1 MGRKNNKIKELQN
14 ITELAKTATDN
25 IQSLNAVEETGI
37 KPKIINLTGGFI
49 NGIDLG
55 IGFLNNS
62 KYFVAIMML
71 LLNLGSRYISM
82 ELSQFHEDFLSNV
95 FVRRILVFTVVFVA
109 TRDIKVSLISTA
121 VFIVLVSGL
130 FHEDSK
136 YCVLPSAKDP
146 KKNITK
152 EEYHYAQ
159 TVVDKFNK
167 QKILEANKKANE
179 QSNQVNMTN
188 KHESEYSN
196 DGRNDNRSEYSNDGR
211 NDNRSE
217 LNNKQLKEKEIYAR
231 EIRQFF

>member
-1 MGRKNNKIKELQN
+1 MGRKSNKMNQIHAV
-14 ITELAKTATDN
+14 TEIAKKTTEN
-25 IQSLNAVEETGI
+25 IQNHQQLDEGI
-37 KPKIINLTGGFI
+37 KPKIMNLTGGFI

-95 FVRRILVFTVVFVA
+95 LVRRLLVFTVVFVA
-109 TRDIKVSLISTA
+109 TRDIKVALISTA

-146 KKNITK
+146 KKNVTK

-159 TVVDKFNK
+159 TIVDKFNR
-167 QKILEANKKANE
+167 QKIKQATEQANQQN
-179 QSNQVNMTN
+179 NQTTDNMST
-188 KHESEYSN
+188 KTEYSN
-196 DGRNDNRSEYSNDGR
+196 DGRNDNRSD
-211 NDNRSE
+211 

>member
-1 MGRKNNKIKELQN
+1 MGRKSNKMKELN
-14 ITELAKTATDN
+14 TITEMAKQATEN
-25 IQSLNAVEETGI
+25 IEKINQHEATGI
-37 KPKIINLTGGFI
+37 KPKIMNLTGGFI
-49 NGIDLG
+49 DGIDLG

-82 ELSQFHEDFLSNV
+82 ELSQFHEDFLSNA

-121 VFIVLVSGL
+121 VFIILVSGL

-146 KKNITK
+146 KKSVTK

-159 TVVDKFNK
+159 TIVDKFNR
-167 QKILEANKKANE
+167 QKIIEANKKTTNLQNNQNDRNDRNE
-179 QSNQVNMTN
+179 ISST
-188 KHESEYSN
+188 KTEYSN
-196 DGRNDNRSEYSNDGR
+196 DNR

-217 LNNKQLKEKEIYAR
+217 LNNKELKEKEIYAR

>member
-1 MGRKNNKIKELQN
+1 MGRKSNKMKE
-14 ITELAKTATDN
+14 IHAVAEIAKKATEN
-25 IQSLNAVEETGI
+25 IQNLNPNNQQINLDENGHGL
-37 KPKIINLTGGFI
+37 KPKIMNLTGGFI
-49 NGIDLG
+49 DGIDLG

-146 KKNITK
+146 KKNVTK

-159 TVVDKFNK
+159 TIVDKFNR
-167 QKILEANKKANE
+167 QKIIEASKNTKQ
-179 QSNQVNMTN
+179 QSNQQTN
-188 KHESEYSN
+188 NNQSKTEYSN
-196 DGRNDNRSEYSNDGR
+196 DGRNDNRSE
-211 NDNRSE
+211 
-217 LNNKQLKEKEIYAR
+217 QLKEKEIYAK

>member
-1 MGRKNNKIKELQN
+1 MGRKSNKMKEIHAVAEIAKKTTENLQN
-14 ITELAKTATDN
+14 LQQTETGD
-25 IQSLNAVEETGI
+25 GI
-37 KPKIINLTGGFI
+37 KPKIMNLTGGFI
-49 NGIDLG
+49 DGIDLG

-146 KKNITK
+146 KKNVTK

-159 TVVDKFNK
+159 TIVDKFNR
-167 QKILEANKKANE
+167 QKIIDASKNINQQLNQQLNQQNK
-179 QSNQVNMTN
+179 QS
-188 KHESEYSN
+188 KEYSN
-196 DGRNDNRSEYSNDGR
+196 DGRNDNRSE
-211 NDNRSE
+211 
-217 LNNKQLKEKEIYAR
+217 QLKEKEIYAK

>member
-1 MGRKNNKIKELQN
+1 MGRKSNKMKDIHAVAE
-14 ITELAKTATDN
+14 IAKTATEN
-25 IQSLNAVEETGI
+25 IQNLQQTVTGEGI
-37 KPKIINLTGGFI
+37 KPKIMNLTGGFI
-49 NGIDLG
+49 DGIDLG

-121 VFIVLVSGL
+121 IFIVLVSGL

-146 KKNITK
+146 KKNVTK

-159 TVVDKFNK
+159 TIVDKFNR
-167 QKILEANKKANE
+167 QKIIDASKNIN
-179 QSNQVNMTN
+179 QHSNNNQT
-188 KHESEYSN
+188 KRDYSN
-196 DGRNDNRSEYSNDGR
+196 DGRNDNRSD
-211 NDNRSE
+211 
-217 LNNKQLKEKEIYAR
+217 LNNKQLKEKEIYAK

>member
-1 MGRKNNKIKELQN
+1 MGRKSNKMKDIHAVAEIAKAA
-14 ITELAKTATDN
+14 TEN
-25 IQSLNAVEETGI
+25 IQNLQQTETGNGI
-37 KPKIINLTGGFI
+37 KPKIMNLTGGFI

-146 KKNITK
+146 KKNVTK

-159 TVVDKFNK
+159 TIVDKFNR
-167 QKILEANKKANE
+167 QKIIDASKNINQQPK
-179 QSNQVNMTN
+179 QSIQHSNNNQT
-188 KHESEYSN
+188 KTDYSN
-196 DGRNDNRSEYSNDGR
+196 DGRNDNRSD
-211 NDNRSE
+211 
-217 LNNKQLKEKEIYAR
+217 LNNKQLKEKEIYAK

>member
-1 MGRKNNKIKELQN
+1 MGRKSNKTKTLNNIVEVAKQATENMQN
-14 ITELAKTATDN
+14 IQNEA
-25 IQSLNAVEETGI
+25 EGTGI
-37 KPKIINLTGGFI
+37 KPKIMNLTGGFI

-55 IGFLNNS
+55 IGILNNS

-136 YCVLPSAKDP
+136 YCVLPSAKDS
-146 KKNITK
+146 KKNVTK

-159 TVVDKFNK
+159 TIVDKFNR
-167 QKILEANKKANE
+167 QKIIEANKKANE
-179 QSNQVNMTN
+179 QSNQQTN
-188 KHESEYSN
+188 IQNDKNEISSIKTEYSN
-196 DGRNDNRSEYSNDGR
+196 DGRNDNRSQ
-211 NDNRSE
+211 
-217 LNNKQLKEKEIYAR
+217 LNNKELKEKEIYAR

>member
-1 MGRKNNKIKELQN
+1 MKE
-14 ITELAKTATDN
+14 IHAVAEIAKKATEN
-25 IQSLNAVEETGI
+25 IQNLEQTGTEDGI
-37 KPKIINLTGGFI
+37 KPKIMNLTGGFI

-95 FVRRILVFTVVFVA
+95 FVRRLLVFTVVFVA
-109 TRDIKVSLISTA
+109 TRDIKVAFISTA

-136 YCVLPSAKDP
+136 YCVLPTAKDP

-159 TVVDKFNK
+159 TIVDKFNR
-167 QKILEANKKANE
+167 QKIIEATKQTNQQLNNN
-179 QSNQVNMTN
+179 QSNNNQSNNNQSNNNQSNIQPN
-188 KHESEYSN
+188 KPEYNN
-196 DGRNDNRSEYSNDGR
+196 DNRNDNRSE
-211 NDNRSE
+211 
-217 LNNKQLKEKEIYAR
+217 QLKEKEIYAK